1 MPRRKKEELV
11 NALAD
16 ADQESLQSMSG
27 ETDDDFVIGNLD
39 AEAQNQAAD
48 FLKAMDERQKI
59 TASKAKKRGLYND
72 DRNATIAMDDADLE
86 DLITG
91 RPIRN

>member
-39 AEAQNQAAD
+39 
-48 FLKAMDERQKI
+48 
-59 TASKAKKRGLYND
+59 T
-72 DRNATIAMDDADLE
+72 
-86 DLITG
+86 
-91 RPIRN
+91 